1 MNINQ
6 VIADDEEDV
15 AVVIYRQDQNEE
27 VSVSETEHRGLNY
40 FNLIKTLKKV
50 IALTA
55 TTEQ

>member
-1 MNINQ
+1 MLFRS
-6 VIADDEEDV
+6 VTDDENDIT
-15 AVVIYRQDQNEE
+15 VVIYRQDQNEE

-40 FNLIKTLKKV
+40 FNLTKTLKKV